1 MKQKKYIRRIVNN
14 RFRLL
19 AIIYRKF
26 RDKLIYIRSLTIL
39 NEYFYGGNNYK
50 FHGIALKKQFESR
63 GESGELEAIKLLFQ
77 SKYFDNFID
86 IGANQGIFTL
96 LALKERNIKNIISV
110 EPEQNNYELLLRN
123 IKMNNDFY
131 FHKIIALKLGIGSQN
146 SINDFWGG
154 LEGGSFLKDWGG
166 MTSTYSKQVQII
178 SLDLLAKL
186 FDSESNNTL
195 IKIDTE
201 GFEENIMK
209 GVIKTLN
216 NQKSSFI
223 IEISLFENKKE
234 IDSQKYL
241 DFFNFMF
248 SKNFSA
254 FSFPGFQPINL
265 STLNYWLYSYKNKN
279 FINEEKRCEYSQ
291 NIFFTP
297 NNNLLKID
305 QL

>member
-1 MKQKKYIRRIVNN
+1 MKPKKYIRRLVNN
-14 RFRLL
+14 RFGFL
-19 AIIYRKF
+19 AIIYRKI
-26 RDKLIYIRSLTIL
+26 RDKLIYIKSLTIL
-39 NEYFYGGNNYK
+39 NEYLYGGNNYK
-50 FHGIALKKQFESR
+50 FYGRALKKQFESR

-77 SKYFDNFID
+77 SKYFDTFID

-123 IKMNNDFY
+123 IKMNNNFY
-131 FHKIIALKLGIGSQN
+131 FHKIIALKLGIGTQN

-154 LEGGSFLKDWGG
+154 LEGGSFVKDWGG

-186 FDSESNNTL
+186 LESGSNTL

-209 GVIKTLN
+209 GAIKTLN

-223 IEISLFENKKE
+223 IEISMFENKKE

-248 SKNFSA
+248 SKEFSA
-254 FSFPGFQPINL
+254 FSFPKFQPINF
-265 STLNYWLYSYKNKN
+265 STLNYWLSSYKNKN
-279 FINEEKRCEYSQ
+279 IINNEKFCEYSQ

-297 NNNLLKID
+297 NNSLLKID

>member
-1 MKQKKYIRRIVNN
+1 MKLKKYIRRLVNN

-19 AIIYRKF
+19 AIIYRKI
-26 RDKLIYIRSLTIL
+26 RDKLIYIRCLTIL
-39 NEYFYGGNNYK
+39 NEYLYGGNNYK
-50 FHGIALKKQFESR
+50 FHGRVLKKQFEGR
-63 GESGELEAIKLLFQ
+63 GKSGELEAIKLLFQ
-77 SKYFDNFID
+77 SKYFDTFID

-96 LALKERNIKNIISV
+96 LALKERNIKKIISV
-110 EPEQNNYELLLRN
+110 EPEQNNYQLLLRN
-123 IKMNNDFY
+123 IKMNNDLY
-131 FHKIIALKLGIGSQN
+131 FNKVIALKLGIGSQN

-178 SLDLLAKL
+178 SLDLLSKL
-186 FDSESNNTL
+186 FESGSNSL

-201 GFEENIMK
+201 GFEENIMQ
-209 GVIKTLN
+209 GAIKTLN

-223 IEISLFENKKE
+223 IEVSLFENKKE
-234 IDSQKYL
+234 ISSQKYL

-248 SKNFSA
+248 SKKFSA

-265 STLNYWLYSYKNKN
+265 STLNYWLSSYKNKN
-279 FINEEKRCEYSQ
+279 IIHEEKGCEYSQ

-297 NNNLLKID
+297 NNSLLKID